1 MAKGFF
7 KERKH
12 YTLQNIADILYEK
25 ENADLEETR
34 RLVGILKKYGV
45 VKAVK
50 RTKPEFDDLSNEDI
64 VLTDVV
70 DNSSDIEY
78 VFDYVGVVMLEGHV
92 FKCYPKYIE
101 TKDEP
106 FEELKKVL
114 KVIKKYNSSEQLI
127 YLFNGEDDSR
137 IFNRLAV
144 ALHLLDP
151 YEKETYGSMVAEDI
165 GDSYVRCGQ
174 IADAAIEI
182 EKIIKDLSEQELQDE
197 KVVKVIL
204 KKCFENK
211 EDIGSMAEGMCLEM
225 LTEKVMELVRDLYL

>member
-78 VFDYVGVVMLEGHV
+78 VFDYVGVNVVSFVSVLLV
-92 FKCYPKYIE
+92 FSLYNGKSTIAVSSTLPKFSAHTFSH
-101 TKDEP
+101 TK
-106 FEELKKVL
+106 LK
-114 KVIKKYNSSEQLI
+114 
-127 YLFNGEDDSR
+127 LFVPY
-137 IFNRLAV
+137 RL
-144 ALHLLDP
+144 
-151 YEKETYGSMVAEDI
+151 
-165 GDSYVRCGQ
+165 
-174 IADAAIEI
+174 
-182 EKIIKDLSEQELQDE
+182 
-197 KVVKVIL
+197 
-204 KKCFENK
+204 
-211 EDIGSMAEGMCLEM
+211 
-225 LTEKVMELVRDLYL
+225 

>member
-92 FKCYPKYIE
+92 FKCYPIR
-101 TKDEP
+101 
-106 FEELKKVL
+106 
-114 KVIKKYNSSEQLI
+114 SCLI
-127 YLFNGEDDSR
+127 
-137 IFNRLAV
+137 I
-144 ALHLLDP
+144 
-151 YEKETYGSMVAEDI
+151 
-165 GDSYVRCGQ
+165 
-174 IADAAIEI
+174 
-182 EKIIKDLSEQELQDE
+182 
-197 KVVKVIL
+197 
-204 KKCFENK
+204 
-211 EDIGSMAEGMCLEM
+211 
-225 LTEKVMELVRDLYL
+225 

>member
-25 ENADLEETR
+25 ENVDLEETR

-50 RTKPEFDDLSNEDI
+50 RTKPEFADLSNEDI

-106 FEELKKVL
+106 FEELKQVL
-114 KVIKKYNSSEQLI
+114 KIIKKYNSSEQLI
-127 YLFNGEDDSR
+127 
-137 IFNRLAV
+137 
-144 ALHLLDP
+144 
-151 YEKETYGSMVAEDI
+151 
-165 GDSYVRCGQ
+165 
-174 IADAAIEI
+174 
-182 EKIIKDLSEQELQDE
+182 
-197 KVVKVIL
+197 
-204 KKCFENK
+204 
-211 EDIGSMAEGMCLEM
+211 
-225 LTEKVMELVRDLYL
+225 